1 MLNPELDSQNYK
13 HINKPKC
20 REKVID
26 MTNELSLVD
35 IWRELNARCKRFTW
49 RRSQPVL
56 QQSRLDFFLI
66 HENLAADVIA
76 SDIEPGYRTDHSA
89 VTITF
94 RFTERARGKTFW
106 KFNSS
111 LLKDKEYVR
120 KIKESIKETKLKYA
134 KNVDSLGVVHDDSNE
149 FQIDDQ
155 LLFEVMLMD
164 IRSVTISYATFKKR
178 NEHNREESLIKDIEL
193 LEKNYTRENED
204 GLKTK

>member
-1 MLNPELDSQNYK
+1 MNSRKWTFGES
-13 HINKPKC
+13 
-20 REKVID
+20 
-26 MTNELSLVD
+26 
-35 IWRELNARCKRFTW
+35 LNARCKRFTW

-66 HENLAADVIA
+66 HENFAADVIA
-76 SDIEPGYRTDHSA
+76 SDTELGYRTDHSA

-106 KFNSS
+106 KCNSS
-111 LLKDKEYVR
+111 QDKEYVR

-134 KNVDSLGVVHDDSNE
+134 KNVDNLGIVLDDNTE

-164 IRSVTISYATFKKR
+164 IRSVTISYATSKK
-178 NEHNREESLIKDIEL
+178 
-193 LEKNYTRENED
+193 EKEKKETNTTGKN
-204 GLKTK
+204 L

>member
-1 MLNPELDSQNYK
+1 MVLNSSNKDDSDFYDRVMGELKNTRSQELILTGDWNLLLNPDLNSQNYK
-13 HINKPKC
+13 HINCPKC

-26 MTNELSLVD
+26 MTNELSLLD
-35 IWRELNARCKRFTW
+35 IWRALNARCKRFTW

-66 HENLAADVIA
+66 HENFAADVIA
-76 SDIEPGYRTDHSA
+76 SDTEPGYRVDHSA

-94 RFTERARGKTFW
+94 RFTERARDKTFC

-134 KNVDSLGVVHDDSNE
+134 KNIDSLGIVHDDNIE

-155 LLFEVMLMD
+155 LLFEVNG
-164 IRSVTISYATFKKR
+164 Y
-178 NEHNREESLIKDIEL
+178 
-193 LEKNYTRENED
+193 
-204 GLKTK
+204 